1 MSLLEKRSKHALRSP
16 LVSDRNDSF
25 KGKPQER
32 EQQDQQQR
40 KLQKPAPLPLPAPLP
55 RPSALHDGSG
65 RPRSRAAVNA
75 AAAAGP
81 TNSRVSLSSPIPA
94 AGRAGRQLL
103 DNGSSS
109 LYMEEVNPDD
119 TVKVR
124 LLGHGSSGKV
134 YKVQHKRSNKL
145 YALKIIQDK
154 HEAAVCKQILTE
166 MDILRRAQ
174 NPYVVQCFGAS
185 EKGGEISFVLEY
197 MDGGSL
203 ADVIEAKKTLS
214 ERYLAEVAKKALKG
228 LEYLH
233 RNKIVHRDIKP
244 SNILLGRNQEV
255 KIADFGVSTIL
266 ASTLAPCNTFVGTCA
281 YMSPERF
288 DPDSHGGNYNGY
300 AADIW
305 SLGLSLLECA
315 IGRFPFLLPG
325 EKADWPTLMF
335 TICYNP
341 PPSPPEN
348 ASAEFRDFIEQCLQK
363 NPSQRPRAST
373 LLTHPFI
380 SKFEVPPSSAKVQ
393 SHSHLQSGGR
403 FWGNVTKA
411 FNAMFS

>member
-1 MSLLEKRSKHALRSP
+1 MSLLEKRSKHGLKSP
-16 LVSDRNDSF
+16 LVTDRNDSF
-25 KGKPQER
+25 RSKQER

-55 RPSALHDGSG
+55 RPSALSEGSG

-75 AAAAGP
+75 AAAAAGP
-81 TNSRVSLSSPIPA
+81 QNPRVSLSSDK
-94 AGRAGRQLL
+94 GRTGRQLL
-103 DNGSSS
+103 NNGSSS
-109 LYMEEVNPDD
+109 LHIEEVNPDD

-134 YKVQHKRSNKL
+134 YKVQHKRTNRL

-228 LEYLH
+228 LDYLH
-233 RNKIVHRDIKP
+233 RNRIVHRDIKP

-300 AADIW
+300 TADIW

-335 TICYNP
+335 AICYNP

-348 ASAEFRDFIEQCLQK
+348 ASPEFKDFVQQCLQK
-363 NPSQRPRAST
+363 DPSQRPRAST

-380 SKFEVPPSSAKVQ
+380 TKFEAPPSGVKAQ
-393 SHSHLQSGGR
+393 THSQLQSGGR
-403 FWGNVTKA
+403 FWGNFTKA

>member
-1 MSLLEKRSKHALRSP
+1 MEKRSKHGLKLP
-16 LVSDRNDSF
+16 VVPDRNNSF
-25 KGKPQER
+25 GNKQAQE
-32 EQQDQQQR
+32 DQQQR
-40 KLQKPAPLPLPAPLP
+40 KLQKPAPLPLPVPLP
-55 RPSALHDGSG
+55 RPSVTSEGSG
-65 RPRSRAAVNA
+65 RPRSRAASNA
-75 AAAAGP
+75 AAE
-81 TNSRVSLSSPIPA
+81 NHRVSLSSDRQRVSASSAIPSNA
-94 AGRAGRQLL
+94 IRRQLP
-103 DNGSSS
+103 DNGSSTLHS
-109 LYMEEVNPDD
+109 EDVNPDD

-134 YKVQHKRSNKL
+134 YKVQHKRTNKL

-154 HEAAVCKQILTE
+154 HEASVCKQILTE
-166 MDILRRAQ
+166 MDILRRAE
-174 NPYVVQCFGAS
+174 NPYIVQCYGAS
-185 EKGGEISFVLEY
+185 DKGGEISFVLEY

-203 ADVIEAKKTLS
+203 ADVIEAKKTIS
-214 ERYLAEVAKKALKG
+214 ERYLAEVAKKVLKG
-228 LEYLH
+228 LDYLH

-300 AADIW
+300 TADIW

-335 TICYNP
+335 AICYNP
-341 PPSPPEN
+341 PPAPPEN
-348 ASAEFRDFIEQCLQK
+348 TSSEFKDFIIQCLQK
-363 NPSQRPRAST
+363 DPLQRPRAST
-373 LLTHPFI
+373 LLSHPFVT
-380 SKFEVPPSSAKVQ
+380 KFDAPPLSTTKTKTQ
-393 SHSHLQSGGR
+393 SQTQSGGR
-403 FWGNVTKA
+403 FWGNFTKA
-411 FNAMFS
+411 FNTMFS